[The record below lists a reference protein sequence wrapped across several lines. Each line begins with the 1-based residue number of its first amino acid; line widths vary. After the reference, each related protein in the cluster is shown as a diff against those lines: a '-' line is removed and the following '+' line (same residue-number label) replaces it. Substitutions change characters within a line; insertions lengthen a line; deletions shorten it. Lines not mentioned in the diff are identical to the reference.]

1 MNLLFAGESKHVL
14 DDKKRLS
21 IPARYRQWCAS
32 DSECEFVITKVRGNY
47 LIAYPY
53 PEWEALAEEL
63 MQLSQLK
70 QKNRNFVRAFSRRSI
85 RLKCDKQGR
94 LLIPQDCLHHAQI
107 EKEITVIGHLN
118 TLELWAP
125 QVLDRHDRDEEEPD
139 EDFKNTVGDIF

>member
-1 MNLLFAGESKHVL
+1 MDLLFAGESKHVL

-21 IPARYRQWCAS
+21 IPARYRQWCDP

-53 PEWEALAEEL
+53 PEWEAVAKEL
-63 MQLSQLK
+63 MKLSQMK
-70 QKNRNFVRAFSRRSI
+70 QKNRNFVRAFSRRSTK
-85 RLKCDKQGR
+85 LKCDKQGR
-94 LLIPQDCLHHAQI
+94 LLLPHDALHHAQI

-125 QVLDRHDRDEEEPD
+125 QILEQHDRAEEEPD